1 KGLTE
6 REVRPALKAL
16 DELWQM
22 LPALSKLLDEVNE
35 RYRNLPF
42 FGMSDELFQI
52 QKLIEGESIEIIAK
66 TTYEQRGLLT
76 PDEITKAATPLEILQ
91 AMAEGY
97 DRAKAVVVRVKETVG
112 RLLNQL
118 NQAAGEVSALRAL
131 ADSLNEPVSELQLL
145 EAKVAAFREGI
156 SSDPLSLADGVDQEI
171 LSVIDPLR
179 QRLKEIEAERA
190 RLDNEI
196 SAAVAL
202 LVSLEEAFTYAKA
215 TYDERVLKVMVENPD
230 SLPALFPVSVIDE
243 LKNWLDRLGATLR
256 HGRWQAAKVGFG
268 NWKAQL

>member
-1 KGLTE
+1 SPAHSGVLDMIRLAGVRPDSRDTQMGSLMTDSRRRWTRGEVDAAVAKWNRDFQLATKNTLELMDDSSYKWLAGDGDRPPASLKGLTE

-145 EAKVAAFREGI
+145 EAKVAA
-156 SSDPLSLADGVDQEI
+156 
-171 LSVIDPLR
+171 
-179 QRLKEIEAERA
+179 
-190 RLDNEI
+190 
-196 SAAVAL
+196 
-202 LVSLEEAFTYAKA
+202 
-215 TYDERVLKVMVENPD
+215 
-230 SLPALFPVSVIDE
+230 
-243 LKNWLDRLGATLR
+243 
-256 HGRWQAAKVGFG
+256 
-268 NWKAQL
+268 